1 MKTILF
7 ILQKEF
13 IQVFRNK
20 TMLPIIFLIPV
31 IQLIILVNAATFEM
45 KNIRLQVNDY
55 DNSALSQQLTS
66 KFEGSPFFKVTYGA
80 YAGHDT
86 ETALKK
92 NKCDAVLEIPHGME
106 KDLMMTGKVKVQVV
120 INAINGTS
128 GGLTVAYT
136 STIIQDFNG
145 ILVSEKVLPQA
156 FPAGNKI
163 VTTSSFWYN
172 PDLNF
177 KTFMVP
183 GILVLLI
190 TVISLLLSGM
200 NIVREK
206 EIGTIEQINVTP
218 IKKYQFI
225 IGKLLPFL
233 IIALAELAIGLTIG
247 KILFSIPMVGS
258 LGLVFAV
265 AAIYISC
272 ILGLG
277 LLISTITNTQQQ
289 SMFVAFFAMIVFI
302 LMSGLFTAVENMP
315 HWARVMDLFNPV
327 AHFIRVMRMVLLKG
341 SGLAEVSTEIF
352 YLTGLAMFTLGM
364 ATWMYRKTT

>member
-1 MKTILF
+1 MNTIVF

-13 IQVFRNK
+13 IQIFRNK

-45 KNIRLQVNDY
+45 KNIRLQVRDF
-55 DNSALSQQLTS
+55 DNSALSRRLTS
-66 KFEGSPFFKVTYGA
+66 KFEGSPFFRITHEA
-80 YAGHDT
+80 YTGLDT
-86 ETALKK
+86 ETALKQD
-92 NKCDAVLEIPHGME
+92 KCDAVLEVPHNLE
-106 KDLMMTGKVKVQVV
+106 KDLVTNGKVKVQLVV
-120 INAINGTS
+120 NAINGTS
-128 GGLTVAYT
+128 GGLTFAYA
-136 STIIQDFNG
+136 SSVIQDFNG
-145 ILVSEKVLPQA
+145 IMLNEQVLPSRGV
-156 FPAGNKI
+156 AGNKI
-163 VTTSSFWYN
+163 AITSSFWYN
-172 PDLNF
+172 PELNF

-233 IIALAELAIGLTIG
+233 FIALAELAIGLTIG
-247 KILFSIPMVGS
+247 KILFAIPMVGS
-258 LGLVFAV
+258 LGLVFGV
-265 AAIYISC
+265 AAIYIAC

-277 LLISTITNTQQQ
+277 LLISTITYTQQQ
-289 SMFVAFFAMIVFI
+289 SMFVSFFAMIVFI

-341 SGLAEVSTEIF
+341 SGLAQVRTEIF
-352 YLTGLAMFTLGM
+352 YLTGLALLTLGM
-364 ATWMYRKTT
+364 ATWRYRKTT